1 MNQNFKL
8 FIIALLSLFSGIFLL
23 ISLDEGTLFLAT
35 LLVAVVAIKI
45 INTKIDANA
54 TFDTSTLTINIT
66 TGLWFAL
73 SIAPAFGVNQEDIL
87 ILSNGFLIQTLLSF
101 VLFIIFYK
109 SDISIIGKIK
119 VKIKG
124 GVGIIVS
131 ALIAGAAAGISA
143 SSLWQVYLNL
153 SSAVSISL

>member
-45 INTKIDANA
+45 IHAKIDANA
-54 TFDTSTLTINIT
+54 TFDTSTLMINIT

-119 VKIKG
+119 VKVKG

-153 SSAVSISL
+153 SSTVSISL

>member
-8 FIIALLSLFSGIFLL
+8 FVIALLSLFSGIFLL

-143 SSLWQVYLNL
+143 SSLWQIYLNL
-153 SSAVSISL
+153 PSAVSISL

>member
-8 FIIALLSLFSGIFLL
+8 FVIALLSLFSGIFLL

-54 TFDTSTLTINIT
+54 TFDTSTLSINIT

-101 VLFIIFYK
+101 ILFIIFYK

-119 VKIKG
+119 VKVKG

-153 SSAVSISL
+153 SAVSISL

>member
-153 SSAVSISL
+153 SAVSISL

>member
-8 FIIALLSLFSGIFLL
+8 FVIALLSLFSGIFLL

-153 SSAVSISL
+153 SAVSISL